1 MSKFSDAAFLA
12 FQYAAP
18 KRLLTNA
25 AGLLAD
31 RRLGWLTTFII
42 GRFISRY
49 GIDMDIAAKEKAG
62 DYETFNSFFTRALKD
77 GARPVDSD
85 PESVVFPVDGTVSQS
100 GTVTQGRIIQAKG
113 FDYSL
118 NTLLG
123 GDRRISAPFQD
134 GTFVTIYLSP
144 KDYHRVHIP
153 FDGKLKKTVFVP
165 GKLYSVNPLTAS
177 SINSLFAINERLICI
192 FETAFGDMAVVLVGA
207 TIVGSMETVW
217 DGTAR
222 GKKVEVRDFSDKDI
236 VFGKGDEIG
245 RFKLG
250 STVICVFPKDTVRLS
265 ESISPFLATQMG
277 VGMGKTAMR
286 ISEND

>member
-1 MSKFSDAAFLA
+1 MSKFSDAAFIA

-18 KRLLTNA
+18 KRLLTSA
-25 AGLLAD
+25 AGFLAD
-31 RRLGWLTTFII
+31 RRLGWLTTLIVS
-42 GRFISRY
+42 RFISRY

-77 GARPVDSD
+77 GVRPVDSD
-85 PESVVFPVDGTVSQS
+85 PQSLVFPVDGTVSQS
-100 GTVTQGRIIQAKG
+100 GNVALGRIIQAKG

-123 GDRRISAPFQD
+123 GDRSISDPFQD
-134 GTFVTIYLSP
+134 GTFITIYLSP

-153 FDGKLKKTVFVP
+153 FDGKLKRTVFVP

-177 SINSLFAINERLICI
+177 NINSLFAINERLVCI

-217 DGTAR
+217 DGAAK
-222 GKKVEVRDFSDKDI
+222 GKQIEIRDFSDKDI
-236 VFGKGDEIG
+236 VFAKGDEIG

-250 STVICVFPKDTVRLS
+250 STVICVFPKNTVKLS
-265 ESISPFLATQMG
+265 DGISPFLATQMG
-277 VGMGKTAMR
+277 VAMGKTTTK
-286 ISEND
+286 IGENE